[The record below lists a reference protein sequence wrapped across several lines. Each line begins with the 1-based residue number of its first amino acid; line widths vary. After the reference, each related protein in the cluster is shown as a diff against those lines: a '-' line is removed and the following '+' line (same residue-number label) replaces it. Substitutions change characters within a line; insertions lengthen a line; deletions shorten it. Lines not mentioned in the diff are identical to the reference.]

1 MSHVSPILANILPAA
16 ADYLSK
22 GKSLG
27 DDVTL
32 TVGPVYSLGFLIGGP
47 VLFLIG
53 LVLVFI
59 MYGRVKYFALEYGDG
74 GFGGR
79 MRSISG
85 YIVLAAML
93 GVVGGYVAAIGWNN
107 LGYSVT
113 LNAAGLTEKHRGE
126 TFMYR
131 WDDLK
136 KTSDTIKSTDFWLN
150 FERDERICQVHFLQ
164 VKIGETL
171 QDKAIAITESSMPM
185 EMRK

>member
-1 MSHVSPILANILPAA
+1 MIHVLPILANVLPAA

-47 VLFLIG
+47 ALFTFG
-53 LVLVFI
+53 LVLVWV

-85 YIVLAAML
+85 YIVLAAVL
-93 GVVGGYVAAIGWNN
+93 GVIGGYVAAIGWNN
-107 LGYSVT
+107 MGYSVT
-113 LNAAGLTEKHRGE
+113 LNSVGLIEKQHGE

-136 KTSDTIKSTDFWLN
+136 KTSDTIKSTDFWLK
-150 FERDERICQVHFLQ
+150 FERDERACQVRFLQ
-164 VKIGETL
+164 VQIGETL
-171 QDKAIAITESSMPM
+171 QDRAIAITESSMPM